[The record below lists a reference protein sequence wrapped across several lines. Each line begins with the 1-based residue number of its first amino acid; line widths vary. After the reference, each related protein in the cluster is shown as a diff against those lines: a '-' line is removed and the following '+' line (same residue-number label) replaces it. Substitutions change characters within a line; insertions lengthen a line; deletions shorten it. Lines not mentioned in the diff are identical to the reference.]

1 MKRDWEW
8 AIDHNVTVLL
18 AEDLF
23 DEMLNEVYGTVKIGS
38 YEYDTA
44 RALKEVDPT
53 AYRCGCADYIDSIVQ
68 EGAIYQLDDGTLI
81 RENPDDVDGA
91 A

>member
-1 MKRDWEW
+1 MKRDWQW
-8 AIDHNVTVLL
+8 AIDNDLTILH

-23 DEMLNEVYGTVKIGS
+23 DEMLDECYGTVKIGP
-38 YEYDTA
+38 YEYETS

-68 EGAIYQLDDGTLI
+68 ECAVYQLEDGTLI
-81 RENPDDVDGA
+81 QENPEDVDGA